1 MMPSLNEWVHCL
13 VWQSISLPSCQCSVP
28 MLLAG
33 FGLIVTSGKWAVPSF
48 DNTNGVASQLGPV
61 SLFGATAMLEA
72 SINLYAQVEWKRAW
86 INTYAPFEQAGD
98 LFGIPYIVDSTGLAF
113 PYQQST
119 CTKTHRQE
127 VRAAMP
133 TLHWRALCS

>member
-1 MMPSLNEWVHCL
+1 MTITVGL
-13 VWQSISLPSCQCSVP
+13 VP
-28 MLLAG
+28 MMG
-33 FGLIVTSGKWAVPSF
+33 FGIIVSSGKWAVPAF

-86 INTYAPFEQAGD
+86 INTYAPFTQAGD
-98 LFGIPYIVDSTGLAF
+98 LWGIPYIVDSTGLAF
-113 PYQQST
+113 PYQTST

-127 VRAAMP
+127 VSFAVP
-133 TLHWRALCS
+133 DPHWRELQLCVS